1 MPKRVLKAGDIVRAA
16 RDQYSGIRF
25 GALVRVVDLD
35 QDENGPTVIVE
46 ALDRDRLPLA
56 YDDGSWSA
64 YQHELALSGVKYAK
78 QANNFANR
86 RG

>member
-46 ALDRDRLPLA
+46 ALDNRELPLLN
-56 YDDGSWSA
+56 DDGGWA
-64 YQHELALSGVKYAK
+64 THYHELALSGVKYAK

>member
-46 ALDRDRLPLA
+46 ALDRGRLPIKNHE
-56 YDDGSWSA
+56 GWSE
-64 YQHELALSGVKYAK
+64 YHHELALSGVKYAK